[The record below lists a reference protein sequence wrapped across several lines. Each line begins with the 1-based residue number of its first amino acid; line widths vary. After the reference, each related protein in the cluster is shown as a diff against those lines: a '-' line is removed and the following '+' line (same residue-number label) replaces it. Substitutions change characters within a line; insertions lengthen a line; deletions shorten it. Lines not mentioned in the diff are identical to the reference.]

1 MKKITENALKDALS
15 GESQAHLKYK
25 LYAEQAGKENLPN
38 IARLFQAAS
47 FSEQIHAGNYLKV
60 LNLEG
65 KTVDNLDIALQG
77 ETFEAEDMYP
87 AYLAVA
93 KEQGENK
100 VATFF
105 QFALA
110 TEKVHQKLYARAKE
124 AAQQGKDVELP
135 DVYVC
140 PICGFTMEGE
150 APDKCPV
157 CAAPK
162 NKFVKF

>member
-1 MKKITENALKDALS
+1 
-15 GESQAHLKYK
+15 
-25 LYAEQAGKENLPN
+25 
-38 IARLFQAAS
+38 
-47 FSEQIHAGNYLKV
+47 
-60 LNLEG
+60 
-65 KTVDNLDIALQG
+65 
-77 ETFEAEDMYP
+77 MYP

-93 KEQGENK
+93 REQGENK

-110 TEKVHQKLYARAKE
+110 TEQVHQKLYARAKE
-124 AAQQGKDVELP
+124 ATRQGQDVELT

-157 CAAPK
+157 CGAPQ